1 AFRLQKTH
9 GLPTPRPQP
18 RQPERQRE
26 KTLFE
31 WDHAILLEQRRGS
44 GIRRGS
50 WTLPHYAHTPAVTLA
65 CRQLGTTLRPE
76 QKMASML
83 HTFSHFKLHINP
95 WHVKPTRTLSR
106 PEATTTQ
113 QRVPLSQLKQT
124 ALPAPV
130 RKLIDGLYAHP
141 ITSAQD

>member
-1 AFRLQKTH
+1 IL
-9 GLPTPRPQP
+9 
-18 RQPERQRE
+18 
-26 KTLFE
+26 E
-31 WDHAILLEQRRGS
+31 WDHAILLEQRPDS
-44 GIRRGS
+44 GIWGGL
-50 WTLPHYAHTPAVTLA
+50 WTLPQYDNTAALALA
-65 CRQLGTTLRPE
+65 CQQLGTSLRPE

-113 QRVPLSQLKQT
+113 QWVPLSQLKQT

-141 ITSAQD
+141 ITSAQDDSDTPTSTNHTLPLVLAEPSPHNS